1 MASLLLLIISLFIV
15 PLSLPS
21 HESSVN
27 TINVTNSSQ
36 LVQYLCHSTF
46 KTDLH
51 LVLISPPVYYIT
63 DNESLCEVRVH
74 GILYIMGTSQ
84 HTVIHCNS
92 TIGFVFN
99 SYSVIIYSVTIKNC
113 GAPLH
118 KLNVS
123 FILPIINKEM
133 SFSYIHYTAIFINS
147 KVNIT
152 SSNFYFSDCNN
163 GGGIFIYYS
172 DHQEDNKANLTSV
185 DVANSRVNQVCDNQ
199 NAVSG
204 LTLLYTQKNFHVK
217 TKVHSSGIN
226 ATVLIISHYATTE
239 TIIA

>member
-27 TINVTNSSQ
+27 TINITNSSQ

-51 LVLISPPVYYIT
+51 LVLIGPSIYRIT
-63 DNESLCEVRVH
+63 DNEPLCEVRVH

-92 TIGFVFN
+92 AIGFVFN
-99 SYSVIIYSVTIKNC
+99 SYSVIIHSVTIENC

-118 KLNVS
+118 KLLV
-123 FILPIINKEM
+123 
-133 SFSYIHYTAIFINS
+133 
-147 KVNIT
+147 
-152 SSNFYFSDCNN
+152 
-163 GGGIFIYYS
+163 
-172 DHQEDNKANLTSV
+172 
-185 DVANSRVNQVCDNQ
+185 
-199 NAVSG
+199 
-204 LTLLYTQKNFHVK
+204 
-217 TKVHSSGIN
+217 
-226 ATVLIISHYATTE
+226 
-239 TIIA
+239 